1 MKCETTPATPVA
13 DRPTIHDFKVG
24 ALYSVSQLKALFG
37 RSDQWVRDMI
47 RAGKLEGVKLGGV
60 GPFLISGQSILL
72 LYGQLQLAADLTA
85 PSTAPAESIDAVARR
100 EFARAAELNAKGKG
114 ARS

>member
-1 MKCETTPATPVA
+1 MKCEQQAPEQV
-13 DRPTIHDFKVG
+13 TIHHFLSGGVYG
-24 ALYSVSQLKALFG
+24 ARMVALFFKK
-37 RSDQWVRDMI
+37 SDQWVRDKI
-47 RAGKLEGVKLGGV
+47 RSGHLSGARLDGH
-60 GPFLISGQSILL
+60 GPWLVSGESVRT
-72 LYGQLQLAADLTA
+72 LYGSLQLAADLTA